1 MNHKNVYMSLCSMIL
16 LVCFSASAYHPLI
29 TDDTGTIGKGNI
41 QLEFG
46 IEYAQDKAEGINSK
60 ETQLSATV
68 AYGLIDS
75 IDIIL
80 GIPYLF
86 IKETGEECE
95 NGISDISIE
104 IKCNC
109 GTINNLNLA
118 IKPGITIPSGDDE
131 QGFGTG
137 EITSTFFLIIDKE
150 FESTSLY
157 FNAGYIRNEN
167 KSGERKNLW
176 HVSLAGEYRVTDALK
191 LVVNLGM
198 EKNPEEGSSENPAFL
213 LGGLVYSVIDNL
225 DLDIGVKTGLNST
238 ETDYT
243 LLTGITLN
251 F

>member
-1 MNHKNVYMSLCSMIL
+1 MNHKRVFSLLSMIL
-16 LVCFSASAYHPLI
+16 LIYSSAAAYHPLI
-29 TDDTGTIGKGNI
+29 TDDSGTQGRGNA
-41 QLEFG
+41 QLELG
-46 IEYAQDKAEGINSK
+46 IEYAQDKAEGITSK
-60 ETQLSATV
+60 ETLLSATV

-86 IKETGEECE
+86 VKETGKECE

-104 IKCNC
+104 IKCSY
-109 GTINNLNLA
+109 GTINNFNLA

-131 QGFGTG
+131 KGFGTA
-137 EITSTFFLIIDKE
+137 EITATLFLIIDRE
-150 FESTSLY
+150 FENTSLY

-167 KSGERKNLW
+167 KIDERKNLW
-176 HVSLAGEYRVTDALK
+176 HISLAGEYRITDALK
-191 LVVNLGM
+191 LVVNAGM
-198 EKNPEEGSSENPAFL
+198 EKNPEEESSENPAFL
-213 LGGLVYSVIDNL
+213 IGGLVYSVIDNL
-225 DLDIGVKTGLNST
+225 NLDIGVKTGLNSA